1 LHIRSPPG
9 TLLVSMV
16 SRTERHGSWV
26 RWTTIGAAVAAAAG
40 LLGAG
45 AWLGIQTLHPGPAT
59 SGDPVPI
66 GEPLDPA
73 PVPQALVFVSGAV
86 VHPGLYRLSPDA
98 RVADAIAAAG
108 GFAAT
113 ADPGRL
119 PDLAAR
125 IHDGRQI
132 NVPFIR
138 SAGGSS
144 GRSQRL
150 DINTATAD
158 ELAAI
163 PGMPLGLPEAI
174 VEYRQLWGP
183 FGSLSQLRTD
193 LDVDPGTV
201 AALGRYLRVASA
213 SP

>member
-1 LHIRSPPG
+1 
-9 TLLVSMV
+9 MV
-16 SRTERHGSWV
+16 ALTNRHGSLAGRAAIV
-26 RWTTIGAAVAAAAG
+26 AAVAAAAA
-40 LLGAG
+40 LLGVG
-45 AWLGIQTLHPGPAT
+45 AWLGIQALSSAPST
-59 SGDPVPI
+59 SHDPVPV

-73 PVPQALVFVSGAV
+73 PASQALVFVSGAV
-86 VHPGLYRLSPDA
+86 VHPGLYHLSPNA

-108 GFAAT
+108 GFAPT

-132 NVPFIR
+132 NVPFLR
-138 SAGGSS
+138 STGGSS
-144 GRSQRL
+144 SRSQRL

-158 ELAAI
+158 ELAAV

-183 FGSLSQLRTD
+183 FSSLSQLRTD

-201 AALGRYLRVASA
+201 AALGRYLRVAST